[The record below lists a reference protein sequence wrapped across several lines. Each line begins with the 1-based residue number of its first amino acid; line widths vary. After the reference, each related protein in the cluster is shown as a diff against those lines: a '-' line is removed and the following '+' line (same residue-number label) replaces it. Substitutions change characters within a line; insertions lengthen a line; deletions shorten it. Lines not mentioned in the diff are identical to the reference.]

1 MKKFTSVII
10 ASLLIASGLFA
21 QKSPIVGVVD
31 VERVLGDYTAFQAA
45 LEKVRGSVAHVE
57 EEIQKMQASIE
68 KIVTDGRAAETK
80 AKNPAA
86 SDEARAEAQAEV
98 TALQQQL
105 QEAQQQFQQFRQQ
118 AQALAQRGQQEE
130 LAPLQETAIEAV
142 KTVAADKGID
152 LVLPKKSLIFSS
164 DSLEIS
170 DAVIAVLNAAN

>member
-1 MKKFTSVII
+1 MAT
-10 ASLLIASGLFA
+10 
-21 QKSPIVGVVD
+21 
-31 VERVLGDYTAFQAA
+31 
-45 LEKVRGSVAHVE
+45 
-57 EEIQKMQASIE
+57 
-68 KIVTDGRAAETK
+68 
-80 AKNPAA
+80 
-86 SDEARAEAQAEV
+86 
-98 TALQQQL
+98 LQQQL